1 MTQEELVRELAE
13 GLHLGCPNQGQDCP
27 EYGVYVHQAREI
39 IRKVRVV
46 VADEVMGMRLPI
58 APLHESDPGRRY
70 KRICSDG
77 LDVHRKALHVIRG
90 DELR

>member
-39 IRKVRVV
+39 IRKVRTVI
-46 VADEVMGMRLPI
+46 ADEVMGMRLPVM
-58 APLHESDPGRRY
+58 PLHQVRGRT
-70 KRICSDG
+70 CSDG
-77 LDVHRKALHVIRG
+77 LDVHRKTLHTIRG
-90 DELR
+90 DVLR